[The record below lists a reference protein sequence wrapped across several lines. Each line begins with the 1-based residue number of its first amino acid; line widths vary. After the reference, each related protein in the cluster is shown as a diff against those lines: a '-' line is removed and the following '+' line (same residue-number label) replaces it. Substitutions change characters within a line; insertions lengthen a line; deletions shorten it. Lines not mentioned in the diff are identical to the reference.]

1 MTMPLKPKHH
11 QIEVAGVESAN
22 NVVVKFRLCNRKRI
36 GARTSERAARVRP
49 PTLGGVRNSERLFL
63 AAPNYALSAVHRGL
77 VRQRLRTLSGKWFAR
92 CMPWLLRDA
101 QYCFIRSE
109 TFWRSSGSIN
119 FRPRRFTVGASA
131 ASGTLLLSCSRHTIA
146 SLIIAFR

>member
-77 VRQRLRTLSGKWFAR
+77 VRQRLRTLSGKSYVNGSQGACR
-92 CMPWLLRDA
+92 GSYEMP
-101 QYCFIRSE
+101 
-109 TFWRSSGSIN
+109 N
-119 FRPRRFTVGASA
+119 
-131 ASGTLLLSCSRHTIA
+131 IA
-146 SLIIAFR
+146 SSVQRLSGDPLGP